1 MSVYYCPMLLNHQ
14 YVCPCNTVPCC
25 STTNVYEG
33 VLLRTPGREPG
44 DLLRIMAVED
54 STFVSLG
61 NGTNYTLNS
70 VEFVEL
76 ELDNETYLYIEAD
89 KVWCHLQN
97 LISSSEGMVPPSEFD
112 FLLRRYGTT
121 FRI

>member
-1 MSVYYCPMLLNHQ
+1 
-14 YVCPCNTVPCC
+14 
-25 STTNVYEG
+25 
-33 VLLRTPGREPG
+33 
-44 DLLRIMAVED
+44 MAVED

-76 ELDNETYLYIEAD
+76 ELDNEIYLYIEAD
-89 KVWCHLQN
+89 KVWGHIQN
-97 LISSSEGMVPPSEFD
+97 LISSSEGMAPPSEFD
-112 FLLRRYGTT
+112 FLFRRYGAI

>member
-1 MSVYYCPMLLNHQ
+1 M
-14 YVCPCNTVPCC
+14 
-25 STTNVYEG
+25 
-33 VLLRTPGREPG
+33 LRTPGREPG

-61 NGTNYTLNS
+61 NGANYTLNS

-89 KVWCHLQN
+89 KVWCHRQN
-97 LISSSEGMVPPSEFD
+97 LISSSEGMAPPSEFD
-112 FLLRRYGTT
+112 FLFRRYGAT

>member
-1 MSVYYCPMLLNHQ
+1 M
-14 YVCPCNTVPCC
+14 
-25 STTNVYEG
+25 
-33 VLLRTPGREPG
+33 LRTPGREPG

-61 NGTNYTLNS
+61 NGANYTLNS
-70 VEFVEL
+70 VEFVDL
-76 ELDNETYLYIEAD
+76 ELANGIYLYIEAD
-89 KVWCHLQN
+89 KVWRHIQN

-112 FLLRRYGTT
+112 FLFRRYGAI